1 MKFDGYKH
9 ADMPLDWDEERRELF
24 KAEKPVPANPP
35 SSGVSDAPGWTPGPW
50 LRPRNIPWAICSAD
64 GDILF
69 VVPGRNGL
77 HPIAVVEANCDL
89 ATAAP
94 DLYAALDDLTDIT
107 VCIDGP
113 IGTDPQ
119 FFSDLRE
126 RTRRALAVMEKAR
139 GSVPQSQPTEAEP
152 GTGSQEAD

>member
-35 SSGVSDAPGWTPGPW
+35 SSGVSDAPAPICFCNVELHNTSGRRVQENITIAF
-50 LRPRNIPWAICSAD
+50 LRCP
-64 GDILF
+64 
-69 VVPGRNGL
+69 L
-77 HPIAVVEANCDL
+77 HE
-89 ATAAP
+89 AAP
-94 DLYAALDDLTDIT
+94 GLYAALDDLTDIT

-113 IGTDPQ
+113 IGADPQ

-139 GSVPQSQPTEAEP
+139 GSVPQSQPTEGEP
-152 GTGSQEAD
+152 GTGSQKGENDAG